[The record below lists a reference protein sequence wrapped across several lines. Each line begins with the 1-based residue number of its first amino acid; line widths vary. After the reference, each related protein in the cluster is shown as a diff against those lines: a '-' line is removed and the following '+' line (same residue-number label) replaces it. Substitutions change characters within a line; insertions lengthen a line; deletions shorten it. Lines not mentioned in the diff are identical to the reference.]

1 MLALVLIFMV
11 LITVLRLNLN
21 KKIAST
27 GDEGKK
33 TVKIMIPMK

>member
-1 MLALVLIFMV
+1 MLALVLIFM
-11 LITVLRLNLN
+11 LITVLRLNLK